1 MQQIL
6 QQVQYNLMVTQ
17 SQVDNLTIAFSEF
30 LEFAGHKD
38 EFMKHLSSKTEQSP
52 VSSNKKEKMEASV

>member
-1 MQQIL
+1 
-6 QQVQYNLMVTQ
+6 MVTQ